1 MTIGK
6 DGVDWD
12 DPTLQRWLGGM
23 SNEKTVKSYKV
34 SYRLYAL
41 YTGKTASA
49 LIDEAVEDFKRD
61 PRERQDL
68 VIKRLIGFYNWLKN
82 DHIKKLGK
90 YKGKKG
96 TTGRSAELGVN
107 TIRSFYATYDIVVK
121 LKGRNKLPKSKVE
134 NKRIIFKPE
143 DVWKVKVLVDN
154 ARTPRDR
161 AIVLCHFQGGMD
173 VSTMCS
179 LDYGDIAEGLA
190 KGEEPLRIQVMR
202 VKTGI
207 EFYTFIAK
215 DGITALK
222 AYLADVQ
229 SRGVKFD
236 NRTPLF
242 LQDRGKKRLRTAN
255 ICEMMKELV
264 VRSGFVTKE
273 NNGND
278 FNPLGTHSLRESF
291 GSLMIN
297 SGVPD
302 TIVDFW
308 LGHEIG
314 EMAEAYKTVQYDSL
328 RKMYME
334 REQLISINAPN
345 KEGERLKEIES
356 VTTDLVVKLKR
367 TESQLAELTTKHQA
381 ELAQQKE
388 EITKTQNDY
397 KSVKGTLDLFL
408 KYVNLADVVETESDA
423 QRLLDFLEKLR
434 YEKYVKEKVEQSK
447 ISA

>member
-1 MTIGK
+1 MAIGK

-23 SNEKTVKSYKV
+23 SNEQTIKNYKV
-34 SYRLYAL
+34 SYRLYAI
-41 YTGKTASA
+41 YTGKSASE
-49 LIDEAVEDFKRD
+49 LIDEAIEDFKRD
-61 PRERQDL
+61 PRERRDIVL
-68 VIKRLIGFYNWLKN
+68 KRLIGFYNWLKN
-82 DHIKKLGK
+82 DYVKKLGK

-96 TTGRSAELGVN
+96 TTGRSAELRVN
-107 TIRSFYATYDIVVK
+107 TMRSFYATYDIVVK
-121 LKGRNKLPKSKVE
+121 MKGKNKLPKSKVE

-179 LDYGDIAEGLA
+179 LDYGDVAEGLA

-222 AYLADVQ
+222 AYLADMQ

-242 LQDRGKKRLRTAN
+242 LQDRGKKRLRTTN

-264 VRSGFVTKE
+264 VRSGFVTAE

-334 REQLISINAPN
+334 REQLISISVPN
-345 KEGERLKEIES
+345 KENEKLKEIES
-356 VTTDLVVKLKR
+356 ITTDLVLKLKR
-367 TESQLAELTTKHQA
+367 TET

-388 EITKTQNDY
+388 EMGKIQNDY
-397 KSVKGTLDLFL
+397 KSLQEKIDAFL
-408 KYVNLADVVETESDA
+408 KHHET
-423 QRLLDFLEKLR
+423 L
-434 YEKYVKEKVEQSK
+434 
-447 ISA
+447 

>member
-1 MTIGK
+1 MTVGK

-12 DPTLQRWLGGM
+12 DPVLQRWLGGM

-34 SYRLYAL
+34 SYRLFAL
-41 YTGKTASA
+41 YTGKTASK
-49 LIDEAVEDFKRD
+49 LIDEAIEDFKRD
-61 PRERQDL
+61 PRERQDIVL
-68 VIKRLIGFYNWLKN
+68 KRLIGFYNWLKN
-82 DHIKKLGK
+82 DYVKKLGK

-96 TTGRSAELGVN
+96 TTGRSAQLGVN
-107 TIRSFYATYDIVVK
+107 IMRSFYATYDIVVK
-121 LKGRNKLPKSKVE
+121 MKGKNKLPRSKVE

-173 VSTMCS
+173 VSTLCS

-190 KGEEPLRIQVMR
+190 KSEEPLRIQVMR

-215 DGITALK
+215 DAITALK
-222 AYLADVQ
+222 AYLADMQ

-242 LQDRGKKRLRTAN
+242 LQDRGKKRLRTTN
-255 ICEMMKELV
+255 ICEMMKVLV
-264 VRSGFVTKE
+264 VRSGFVSE
-273 NNGND
+273 GNNGND

-334 REQLISINAPN
+334 REQLISINTPN

-356 VTTDLVVKLKR
+356 VTTDLAVKLKR
-367 TESQLAELTTKHQA
+367 TES

-388 EITKTQNDY
+388 EIIKSQNDY
-397 KSVKGTLDLFL
+397 KSVKSTLDLIV
-408 KYVNLADVVETESDA
+408 KYVNLSDVVETESDA
-423 QRLLDFLEKLR
+423 QRLLDFMEKMR

-447 ISA
+447 NNA